1 VIYSRLTKGVVA
13 VLVALLTSL
22 GLTAITPVTSASALD
37 GKNFDPGLIIS
48 DSVFFDFGTMTAE
61 DIQRFL
67 DSQVPVCGSGPTGM
81 PCLKNYKTDTPE
93 KIAEVGKCQYM
104 PAQKNISAAQI
115 IFNISR
121 ACGINPRVLLVTLQ
135 KEQGLVQAKIP
146 SPYMYRAAMGYGC
159 PDSDP
164 GICGKVWTG
173 LFNQLYKAAG
183 QFQWYGDPNGSF
195 TYLRPGRQV
204 SISYHPDA
212 ARACGKQSFTLKSQ
226 ATANLYYY
234 TPFVPNKA
242 SLGNLRGTGDR
253 CSSYGNRNFWRFY
266 WDWFGSPIGGGFL
279 LKSAT
284 SDPYFI
290 SNDIKYPLSD
300 PDLVKELAPLG
311 PLGEISKEYL
321 DSFKTGIPLTRIIK
335 TAPVNNVSTYF
346 FISGGKK
353 YLISNCEQ
361 ATNLGLDCQAA
372 VALTQVQLDALPT
385 GPFRS
390 DITGVVK
397 GAPVAPATTSSF
409 FLVNETKKYPVDCA
423 KIHLLGFTCTNAKE
437 LKQAELDA
445 LLTVRLSAAALGISS
460 MLNLTDGSRVL
471 LRAGEK
477 REVLDDAS
485 LTAEGIGSIAPSPL
499 KLKDFDYLPWGL
511 PVALDGSLFANKDL
525 KRDAVLAGGVMYD
538 IDPET
543 RKEIDFTKIFRATTG
558 TLSTAGMS
566 KVPEAKPL
574 GSLIVDDNE
583 HTWLLSKSGKT
594 KVESTSTWVKKAA
607 EVPNSLAEKFPTTE
621 DVITGANFIK
631 ADTQKT
637 VFLLKDGVIRATFNE
652 ADRAILATGLSSTK
666 VIPVSVS
673 GLSFIPRSVMVLPP
687 GLVVKNKQTGVVGI
701 IDSPSSMIAFNDKSM
716 KLKLAEARILTTIQL
731 VGYPSATTFGPYKL
745 SCAGQIYVVANSF
758 LHETKLDVAKELPG
772 VSTKLSDAVCSQLT
786 ITDKSFGRYIGHSFI
801 DPVSKKTIKKAYKIV
816 KGKRL
821 PFINLAQYKLDN
833 LTEPPLIWVDDD
845 FIKNLPLG
853 AQMPVKSTVVP
864 KPPIVTQPKTY
875 TIVAGDTLTLI
886 ATRFKTTVAR
896 LMELNNLVN
905 SDRIRIG
912 QVLKLP

>member
-1 VIYSRLTKGVVA
+1 VIYSRLTKS
-13 VLVALLTSL
+13 LVALLVAVLTSF
-22 GLTAITPVTSASALD
+22 GLTAINPAVALD

-48 DSVFFDFGTMTAE
+48 DSVFFDFGTMSAE
-61 DIQRFL
+61 EIQRFL

-93 KIAEVGKCQYM
+93 KSADVGKCAYM

-115 IFNISR
+115 IYNISR

-135 KEQGLVQAKIP
+135 KEQGLVQARIP

-195 TYLRPGRQV
+195 TYLRPGRPI
-204 SISYHPDA
+204 SISYHPSA
-212 ARACGKQSFTLKSQ
+212 SRNCGKQTFTLKSQ

-242 SLGNLRGTGDR
+242 SLANLRGTGDN

-300 PDLVKELAPLG
+300 PALVKELGPLG

-335 TAPVNNVSTYF
+335 TAPINNVSIYY
-346 FISGGKK
+346 FISSGKK
-353 YLISNCEQ
+353 YLIANCDQ

-372 VALTQVQLDALPT
+372 VQLTQVQLDALPT
-385 GPFRS
+385 GPFRA

-397 GAPVAPATTSSF
+397 SAAVAPATPSY
-409 FLVNETKKYPVDCA
+409 FLASTTKKYPVDCA
-423 KIHLLGFTCTNAKE
+423 KSHLLGFTCTTAKE
-437 LKQAELDA
+437 LTTAELDA
-445 LLTVRLSAAALGISS
+445 LPTVRLSATALGISS
-460 MLNLTDGSRVL
+460 MLNLSDGNRVYIK
-471 LRAGEK
+471 AGQK

-485 LTAEGIGSIAPSPL
+485 LTAEGIGATAPSPL
-499 KLKDFDYLPWGL
+499 SLKDFDYLAWG
-511 PVALDGSLFANKDL
+511 PPIAIDGSLFANKDL
-525 KRDAVLAGGVMYD
+525 QRDAVLVGGALYD
-538 IDPET
+538 IDVET
-543 RKEIDFTKIFRATTG
+543 RKDIDFTKLFRASTG
-558 TLSTAGMS
+558 SLTIKGMS
-566 KVPEAKPL
+566 ALPQAQPL
-574 GSLIVDDNE
+574 TSLVIDQNNQS
-583 HTWLLSKSGKT
+583 WLLSNSGKT
-594 KVESTSTWVKKAA
+594 KVESTAAWVQKAA
-607 EVPNSLAEKFPTTE
+607 EITNALADKFPTTGKL
-621 DVITGANFIK
+621 ITGSNYLK
-631 ADTQKT
+631 ADTQGT
-637 VFLLKDGVIRATFNE
+637 TFMLKDGVIRATFNE
-652 ADRAILATGLSSTK
+652 EDRLALASGLDSAE

-673 GLSFIPRSVMVLPP
+673 GMSFIPKSVMVLPT
-687 GLVVKNKQTGVVGI
+687 GLVVKNKKTGVSGI
-701 IDSPSSMIAFNDKSM
+701 IDSPTSMITFNEKSLV
-716 KLKLAEARILTTIQL
+716 LKLNEPRALTTLQL
-731 VGYPSATTFGPYKL
+731 LGYPSVSTFGSYKL
-745 SCAGQIYVVANSF
+745 ACSGQIYVVANG
-758 LHETKLDVAKELPG
+758 LVHETKLDVAKELPG
-772 VSTKLSDAVCSQLT
+772 VSTKLSDASCAQLT
-786 ITDKSFGRYIGHSFI
+786 FTDKSFSRYIGHMTV
-801 DPVSKKTIKKAYKIV
+801 DPLSKKVTKKAYKIV

-821 PFINLAQYKLDN
+821 PFKNLAEYKLDN
-833 LTEPPLIWVDDD
+833 LTEPPLIWVDEA

-853 AQMPVKSTVVP
+853 PAMVVKKPTDP
-864 KPPIVTQPKTY
+864 KPGPVTQPKTY
-875 TIVAGDTLTLI
+875 TIVAGDSLSMI
-886 ATRFKTTVAR
+886 AAKFKTTVAK